1 MRLWREF
8 KQRGFAR
15 SYSVARDRLCELRA
29 SRPVGF
35 EVRFETAASKQAR
48 VDFAKFEFV
57 FIDEP
62 AVKRIISLLS
72 MVFRYLRLTTWSC
85 FVVKSA
91 PAKQVKGELELKPI
105 CLSSRR

>member
-1 MRLWREF
+1 MRDF

-15 SYSVARDRLCELRA
+15 SYSVARDRLCELRP

-35 EVRFETAASKQAR
+35 ELRFETAASKQAR

-62 AVKRIISLLS
+62 TVKRIISLLS
-72 MVFRYLRLTTWSC
+72 MVFRYLRLTWSC
-85 FVVKSA
+85 FVVNQHLQNRSKA
-91 PAKQVKGELELKPI
+91 
-105 CLSSRR
+105 SSN